1 MRPSS
6 KTTTVL
12 STHPLSRDE
21 LLSGLSGRSTKQASA
36 LLRLIE
42 TRTAHLLADSRQAAA
57 PYPPAPT
64 RRGQAQAYLQTL
76 AQERILSEPPTIRDL
91 ERYAR
96 QWAALVPD
104 NVAIRAMTAHLVG
117 DKYRFPRRM
126 TPGIRAA
133 LGLDHEAVQQ
143 AYQQLYNQ
151 PLATIYTEAIGVNN
165 RLRWRWARLAGW
177 LENLSPFWSAFALT
191 LTETVGAGILALP
204 IALAAVGPLAGVIL
218 LVVLGFVNLLTL
230 VGVTEAITR
239 HGPMR
244 YGYAFFGQL
253 VGNLLGRVGTITF
266 SLALLVLNLLIV
278 SAYYVGIATA
288 LTSAT
293 GISPL
298 FWTALLFGLCFYILH
313 RRSLNATIASAL
325 VIGFIN
331 LTLIV
336 VLITLSAPHIRWVH
350 LRYVHL
356 PGLNGASFDPTIIEL
371 IFGIVLTA
379 FFGHTAVGNVA
390 KVVLHRDPS
399 GRTLFWGNVAA
410 LTVAMLIYV
419 LWTVAVNGALAP
431 TELAHTGGTVLGP
444 LAQVVGPAVHL
455 FGSIFVVLGMGMAT
469 IHFSLALFNQV
480 QEWLPQ
486 PAATARMQT
495 PPRFGLWLRGTN
507 IRFALGILPSLL
519 IFLVVEWLLLTHRA
533 SFAGPLGLIGALV
546 APLLAGIFP
555 LLLLAVSRRKGDY
568 VPGVIW
574 QWLGHPLMLGAIYL
588 IFFAG
593 LLAHGLVIWTDPIRR
608 TIAFVTCGGILL
620 LTGLV
625 LRSGT
630 LTPRTVVEVRQER
643 GRGRFQV
650 VSRGKLLPVVVEI
663 NEINRQER
671 MASAAG
677 ELPNLANVRT
687 LLFQLPSGLAGELKL
702 WLHQITS
709 EGASSGL
716 PARCLVHTKDG
727 IQEQTITAT
736 QPELILPWDNA
747 AHHVEVQLL
756 TNAGGEK

>member
-1 MRPSS
+1 MISS
-6 KTTTVL
+6 SNATATPTA
-12 STHPLSRDE
+12 TPLSRDE
-21 LLSGLSGRSTKQASA
+21 ILNGLAGRSTKQASA

-42 TRTAHLLADSRQAAA
+42 TRAAHLLADSRQAAA
-57 PYPPAPT
+57 PYHRTPT
-64 RRGQAQAYLQTL
+64 PRRQAQAYLQTL
-76 AQERILSEPPTIRDL
+76 AQERTPITPPTIRDL

-96 QWAALVPD
+96 QWAELVPD
-104 NVAIRAMTAHLVG
+104 NAILRAMTAQLLG
-117 DKYRFPRRM
+117 EKYHFPHRM

-133 LGLDHEAVQQ
+133 LRLHDGEVQQ

-151 PLATIYTEAIGVNN
+151 PLATIYTETIGLTD
-165 RLRWRWARLAGW
+165 RLRWRWARLAGR

-218 LVVLGFVNLLTL
+218 LLVLGFVNLLTL

-253 VGNLLGRVGTITF
+253 VGNLLGRAGTIAF
-266 SLALLVLNLLIV
+266 SLALLALSLLLV
-278 SAYYVGIATA
+278 GAYYVGVATA
-288 LTSAT
+288 LTGAT

-298 FWTALLFGLCFYILH
+298 FWTALLFGLCLYFLH

-331 LTLIV
+331 LTLII
-336 VLITLSAPHIRWVH
+336 VLVALTAPHVRWEH

-356 PGLNGASFDPTIIEL
+356 PGLNGAPFDPTIIEL

-399 GRTLFWGNVAA
+399 GRTLLWGNVAA
-410 LTVAMLIYV
+410 LAVAMLIYV
-419 LWTVAVNGALAP
+419 LWTVAVNGAVAP
-431 TELAHTGGTVLGP
+431 MQLAHTAGTALGP
-444 LAQVVGPAVHL
+444 LAQIAGPAVHL
-455 FGSIFVVLGMGMAT
+455 FGGLFAVLGMGMAT

-486 PAATARMQT
+486 PASPADAQALPQARPWFQ
-495 PPRFGLWLRGTN
+495 RGDV
-507 IRFALGILPSLL
+507 RFALGILPSLL
-519 IFLVVEWLLLTHRA
+519 VFLVVEWLLFTNRA
-533 SFAGPLGLIGALV
+533 SFVGPLGLIGALV
-546 APLLAGIFP
+546 VPLLAGIFP

-568 VPGVIW
+568 VPGALW
-574 QWLGHPLMLGAIYL
+574 QWLGHPLVLGCIYL

-593 LLAHGLVIWTDPIRR
+593 LLAHGLIIWPDPIRR
-608 TIAFVTCGGILL
+608 TIAFVTCGSILL

-625 LRSGT
+625 LRGGA

-650 VSRGKLLPVVVEI
+650 VSQGKLLPVVVEI
-663 NEINRQER
+663 YEINRKER
-671 MASAAG
+671 VESAAG
-677 ELPNLANVRT
+677 ELPNLANIRT
-687 LLFQLPSGLAGELKL
+687 LRFQLPGGIAGELKF
-702 WLHQITS
+702 WLHQITP

-716 PARCLVHTKDG
+716 PARCLVHTKNG
-727 IQEQTITAT
+727 IQEQLISAT
-736 QPELILPWDNA
+736 QPDLILAWDNA
-747 AHHVEVQLL
+747 AHSIEVQLL
-756 TNAGGEK
+756 TKQGGEQ